1 MNLRRA
7 LQSQGQ
13 PLYALL
19 DAGRDPEVLTL
30 LYRYESPCRSLY
42 QGESEATLGPSGPY
56 LVELRE
62 SERESELVTQLLRK
76 GWGQSWG
83 VFVVSAAQ
91 FDELRRHFRTLLM
104 VRRAKDQSELYF
116 RFYDPRV
123 LRVFLPTCS
132 PEQVRAVFGPVTA
145 FLMEDAEGSLLRCVA
160 DLGKVA
166 CEVVAHA

>member
-1 MNLRRA
+1 MMGVRA
-7 LQSQGQ
+7 ALESSAQ

-19 DAGRDPEVLTL
+19 DAGRDPDVLTL
-30 LYRYESPCRSLY
+30 LYRYESRCRSLY
-42 QGESEATLGPSGPY
+42 EGESEATLGPSGPF
-56 LVELRE
+56 LVEL
-62 SERESELVTQLLRK
+62 SEAELLTEILRA

-83 VFVVSAAQ
+83 LFVTSNATFQ
-91 FDELRRHFRTLLM
+91 ELRRHFRTLLM

-132 PEQVRAVFGPVTA
+132 PEQVRAVFGPVSA
-145 FLMEDAEGSLLRCVA
+145 FFMEGADGTLLRFVA
-160 DLGKVA
+160 DLGRVA

>member
-1 MNLRRA
+1 MMDLRRA
-7 LQSQGQ
+7 LESQEQ

-19 DAGRDPEVLTL
+19 DAGRDPEILTL
-30 LYRYESPCRSLY
+30 LYRYDSPCRSLY
-42 QGESEATLGPSGPY
+42 QGEAEATLGPSGPF

-62 SERESELVTQLLRK
+62 TDLLTQLLRK

-83 VFVVSAAQ
+83 LFVISTAP

-132 PEQVRAVFGPVTA
+132 TEQVRAVFGPVSA
-145 FLMEDAEGSLLRCVA
+145 FLMEDAEGSLLRFVA